1 MKLKSIALT
10 FCALLFAAI
19 TCIAQVPSVNY
30 VSQAGV
36 TLFSYTSAT
45 ATATSSVV
53 VVPNHSAL
61 GNLLITTAGITGSPS
76 GCSVALY
83 SVSNASQLAPA
94 SPEQTVSFSIS
105 TGTHAQTVAALS
117 ASDVTTDAIEAIY
130 ACSSAYP
137 TAGTI
142 TVSFAPI
149 NTTNVT
155 VTSGALT
162 VTNPVVVT
170 QTTTGDPCEN
180 PQVAKSSVALAIS
193 TATTTQLVVPSG
205 TTAVYVCGLS
215 ASFGASTTMS
225 LEYGTSSACTGTH
238 ALTGVY
244 APATGSILTLGGAHL
259 VTPGSQGVCAVSTG
273 TGGINGVLTFVQQ

>member
-1 MKLKSIALT
+1 MKLKSIAFTL
-10 FCALLFAAI
+10 CALLAAAV
-19 TCIAQVPSVNY
+19 TCIAQVPSITY
-30 VSQAGV
+30 TTMAGV
-36 TLFSYTSAT
+36 TLFSSTIAT
-45 ATATSSVV
+45 ATATSAVTP
-53 VVPNHSAL
+53 VPNRSAL
-61 GNLLITTAGITGSPS
+61 GNLQITTTGITGSPS
-76 GCSVALY
+76 GCTIALY
-83 SVSNASQLAPA
+83 SVSNATGVAPA
-94 SPEQTVSFSIS
+94 AAEQTASFSIS

-117 ASDVTTDAIEAIY
+117 ASDVTTDAIQAIY
-130 ACSSAYP
+130 ACASTYP

-142 TVSFAPI
+142 SVSFAPI

-180 PQVAKSSVALAIS
+180 PQVAKSSVVLAIS
-193 TATTTQLVVPSG
+193 TATTTQLVTPSG

-244 APATGSILTLGGAHL
+244 APATGSVLTLGGSHL

-273 TGGINGVLTFVQQ
+273 TGGINGVLTFLQQ